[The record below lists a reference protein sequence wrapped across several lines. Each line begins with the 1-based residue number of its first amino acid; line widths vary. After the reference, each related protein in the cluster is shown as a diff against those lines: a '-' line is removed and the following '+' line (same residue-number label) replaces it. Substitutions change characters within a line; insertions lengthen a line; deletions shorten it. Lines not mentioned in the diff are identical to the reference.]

1 MRTGTGAVSLVVGIS
16 GKIGVG
22 KDEIA
27 KRLVAAWGFTVSR
40 FSEDLK
46 LEVLRVFSKT
56 VRAIAA
62 EFWGKPTDRVTPAE
76 MRDLVYNRK
85 PPIIRAL
92 LQEHG
97 TELRRAEDA
106 DYWLKRWHARVDG
119 LLTDG
124 VRRIVAPD
132 VRFANEAQAILA
144 MGGSLVNV
152 SRPGHWED
160 GHASEAGLPADLPLL
175 ASIENGGSLEAL
187 HLVTDAV
194 AKALI
199 GARDD
204 G

>member
-1 MRTGTGAVSLVVGIS
+1 MSCVVGIS
-16 GKIGVG
+16 GNIGAG

-27 KRLVAAWGFTVSR
+27 KRLVGAWGFTMAR

-46 LEVLRVFSKT
+46 LEVLRIFSRT

-97 TELRRAEDA
+97 TELRRAEDEA
-106 DYWLKRWHARVDG
+106 YWVKRWQVRVNG

-144 MGGSLVNV
+144 MGGGLISV
-152 SRPGHWED
+152 SRPGHGSD
-160 GHASEAGLPADLPLL
+160 GHASEADLPADLPLV
-175 ASIENGGSLEAL
+175 ASIENGGTLEAL

-199 GARDD
+199 EASDD